1 VYPGTHSAVA
11 PEHPAV
17 IMANDRRVMTYRTLD
32 EESSRL
38 ARFLHDQGLR
48 KGDGIAVVSPN
59 DPLCFVVYWAAVRSG
74 LYVTPLNI
82 HMTENETIAVL
93 RNCQPRAAVVSAACG
108 DLADAVF
115 PHIEGIAVRLS
126 FGGAVAG
133 FADYTSALAGTSTK
147 PLTEQ
152 PRGQDMLYSSGT
164 TGGIPKG
171 IRPELPA
178 RQVDEPGDPLV
189 DTFGPRYGFD
199 SDTVYLS
206 PAPLYHG
213 GPLRFSVVV
222 QSLGGTVVVLD
233 RFGPDAALAAI
244 ERYRCTH
251 SQWVPTMFVRMLK
264 LPDEVRHS
272 YDLSSMR
279 CAVHASA
286 PCPQSVKQAM
296 IDWWGPII
304 EEYYASQEAAGITVI
319 SSAEWL
325 RRRGSVGRAILGDI
339 KICGDDGRVLGPHET
354 GMVYFARDR
363 VTFEYHRNPEATR
376 NARHPVHE
384 CWSTAGDI
392 GHLDE
397 DGYLY
402 LTDRAA
408 FMIISGGVNI
418 YPQEIENEL
427 TLHPA
432 VDDVAV
438 IGVPDADLGERVIA
452 IVRLAPTATPGEQ
465 VRLGLREYLKPRLA
479 SYKLPKEIHFVRE
492 LPRTPTGKLAKTSL
506 IREYSSGTPRE
517 ASLSRE
523 T

>member
-1 VYPGTHSAVA
+1 MYPGAHSAVA

-17 IMANDRRVMTYRTLD
+17 IMANDGRVMTYRALE

-48 KGDGIAVVSPN
+48 RGDGIVIVSPN
-59 DPLCFVVYWAAVRSG
+59 DPLCFVVYWAAMRSG

-82 HMTENETIAVL
+82 HMAERETVAVL
-93 RNCQPRAAVVSAACG
+93 RNCQPQAAVVSASCG
-108 DLADAVF
+108 DLAEAVF
-115 PHIEGIAVRLS
+115 PQVEGVAVRLS
-126 FGGAVAG
+126 FGGPVEG
-133 FADYTSALAGTSTK
+133 FSDYTSTLAGTGTT
-147 PLTEQ
+147 PLPDQ

-164 TGGIPKG
+164 TGGTPKG
-171 IRPELPA
+171 IRPELPS
-178 RQVDEPGDPLV
+178 RQVHEPGDPLV
-189 DTFGPRYGFD
+189 DTFGPKYGFD
-199 SDTVYLS
+199 VDTVYLS

-213 GPLRFSVVV
+213 GPLRFCVVV
-222 QSLGGTVVVLD
+222 QSLGGTVVILD
-233 RFGPDAALAAI
+233 RFDPERALAAI

-264 LPDEVRHS
+264 LPDGVRRAH
-272 YDLSSMR
+272 DTSSMR
-279 CAVHASA
+279 CAVHSSA
-286 PCPQSVKQAM
+286 PCPRSVKQAM
-296 IDWWGPII
+296 IDWWGPVL
-304 EEYYASQEAAGITVI
+304 EEYYASQEAAGITMI

-325 RRRGSVGRAILGDI
+325 ERRGSVGRAILGDI
-339 KICGDDGRVLGPHET
+339 KICGDDGQVLGPHET

-363 VTFEYHRNPEATR
+363 ATFQYHKDPAATR
-376 NARHPVHE
+376 HARHPLHE

-427 TLHPA
+427 ALHPA

-438 IGVPDADLGERVIA
+438 IGVPDPDLGQRVTAVICP
-452 IVRLAPTATPGEQ
+452 APTASPGEQ
-465 VRLGLREYLKPRLA
+465 LELELRDYLKPRVA
-479 SYKLPKEIHFVRE
+479 SYKLPKDMHFARE
-492 LPRTPTGKLAKTSL
+492 LPRTPTGKLAKASL
-506 IREYSSGTPRE
+506 VRQYSSGD
-517 ASLSRE
+517 A
-523 T
+523 